1 MRVPGISRKTA
12 NVRSEEH
19 TSELQSHGVKQLVSF
34 DGEVILPFVIDQTW
48 PLKYM
53 VKYHDDMADEYELH
67 PYLVKVMVDY
77 NCFGVM
83 DSRNGRMVIPAV
95 YSDITMISKDLL
107 MAEVDGDEENNVV
120 FTTDGKILK

>member
-1 MRVPGISRKTA
+1 
-12 NVRSEEH
+12 
-19 TSELQSHGVKQLVSF
+19 
-34 DGEVILPFVIDQTW
+34 
-48 PLKYM
+48 M

-67 PYLVKVMVDY
+67 PYLVKVRVY
-77 NCFGVM
+77 YHCFGVM

-95 YSDITMISKDLL
+95 YSDISMISKDLL